1 MPRSLR
7 NRDPDDSNPNEITDD
22 NGVTHTTTRSLRRIN
37 YSEMDNMF
45 DDDDEEPVD
54 PTPDAD
60 HDTTVKIV
68 EQPDFTLPF
77 NTDNNNQ
84 ESSNTTINNA
94 NYDNNDDEDEDED
107 EDEDDLATNGKRNLR
122 KRKQAHYDDD
132 DESFHEDELDDP
144 LEDEDDDND
153 LDDEYSEG
161 YHAKDSK
168 RRHVAEQ
175 QRKDRNFVVP
185 DPDDE
190 AGLLV
195 GDDEDEDEDDGALY
209 YSNRRRSGRK
219 IKKRHTQQ
227 IETPP
232 RRNLRSTSMKAH
244 TPEAQT
250 DDDGYNGK
258 HVTLADEIR
267 ELQEDSPINEKRSL
281 RERTKP
287 VDYTIPPPL
296 SAATA
301 EQYLTRQK
309 SGSFVNPSP
318 ARRGGRAWNLG
329 GPVRRLFPTG
339 GPFGGNDVTTIFG
352 QNTNFYG
359 NTNGTSALNKNDQ
372 NNKLILDSDSSDDEI
387 LPLGATPKQKKD
399 NPSKKTKKKP
409 EIADLDPL
417 GVDMNITFDEVGG
430 LDNYIDQLKEMVTL
444 PLLYPELYQNF
455 NIMPPR
461 GVLFHGPPGTGKT
474 LMARALAASCSS
486 ESRKITFFMRKGADI
501 LSKWVGEAE
510 RQLRLLFEEAKKQ
523 QPSIIFFDEI
533 DGLAPVRSSKQE
545 QIHASIVSTMLALM
559 DGMDN
564 RGQVIVIGAT
574 NRPDAVD
581 PALRR
586 PGRFDREFYFPLPD
600 EKARATILK
609 IQTKKWNPQL
619 PEKLVDG
626 LAKLTKGYGGADL
639 RALCTEA
646 ALSSIQRK
654 YPQIYRSNDKLSV
667 DPKKIHVNHKD
678 FMLALKKI
686 IPSSARQTGSIAEP
700 LPKSVK
706 PLLERQF
713 SSIKTVLN
721 GILSDEKSNKSGKDT
736 TIQHYIDYEDSDSE
750 MEGFTVGGLD
760 KYEILDQIRES
771 QICNPRMLITGSQG
785 NGQQYIGAAILNHLE
800 HYNVQKL
807 DLGSLASESN
817 RSIDA
822 AIVQGFIEARKRQPS
837 IIFIPN
843 IDIWARSIPAS
854 ALSTLSSLVRSLKS
868 KERILL
874 LGIADSPAEELSYD
888 EAITQ
893 LYFQD
898 NIFNIEKP
906 QTVERS
912 EYFKAISGILQM
924 RPTEFVTERKRTKP
938 LEKLPV
944 VSPNL
949 LPENLDENGSPLP
962 EDEILRRKLKKFQY
976 QDMKLKNVLKIKLSG
991 LMDLFKNRYKRFRK
1005 PTVDDSFLV
1014 HLFEPLADPNYQP
1027 AYIKEGDMI
1036 LEITTGKKFF
1046 NMDLDII
1053 EERLWNGYYSE
1064 PKQFLEDVELIYLDA
1079 MTVGDR
1085 ERVIKAS
1092 EMFANAQMGIEDIST
1107 PELIKE
1113 CKITRKR
1120 DREREQLYIKQL
1132 EQEKLTN
1139 NVERNTKEV
1148 GHDINSEVAPTAN
1161 FVTTDNVGTIGTIEV
1176 GTGSG
1181 NQVQVQLQL
1190 DEKSDIPGSSL
1201 IDNSNEV
1208 DVTKPVVIEKPEIQ
1222 PTVTSNEIVIDRA
1235 SGGEELSV
1243 KPNDQEQTSVATQI
1257 PISNGDEA
1265 NIEIKSGATAENS
1278 AAKEQENNS
1287 VIASEE
1293 LNEKIGDDTPSKIE
1307 DTRVVTLSKTRLD
1320 DVVSSLI
1327 KETDDF
1333 SVTALENIYSKVIRI
1348 IWEDRQS
1355 WDKSETLSHLESY
1368 IGKLDKRGQ

>member
-7 NRDPDDSNPNEITDD
+7 NRGPDDSNPDEITDE

-37 YSEMDNMF
+37 YAEMDNIF
-45 DDDDEEPVD
+45 DDDDDDDLVE
-54 PTPDAD
+54 PTPEVDNDA
-60 HDTTVKIV
+60 TVPIA
-68 EQPDFTLPF
+68 EQPNLSLPF
-77 NTDNNNQ
+77 DINDIEVPT
-84 ESSNTTINNA
+84 NTTINNA
-94 NYDNNDDEDEDED
+94 DYGNDDDDEYDEDI
-107 EDEDDLATNGKRNLR
+107 ANNGKRNLR

-132 DESFHEDELDDP
+132 DESFHEEELDDD
-144 LEDEDDDND
+144 LEEDDDDND

-161 YHAKDSK
+161 YNNRDSK
-168 RRHVAEQ
+168 RRLVAEQ
-175 QRKDRNFVVP
+175 NREDRNFVVP

-190 AGLLV
+190 GGSMV
-195 GDDEDEDEDDGALY
+195 DEDDDEALY
-209 YSNRRRSGRK
+209 YSNRRRTARK
-219 IKKRHTQQ
+219 NKKRHIQQ
-227 IETPP
+227 TETPP
-232 RRNLRSTSMKAH
+232 RRNLRSTSMRGH

-250 DDDGYNGK
+250 DEDGYNAK

-287 VDYTIPPPL
+287 VDYTIPPLL

-301 EQYLTRQK
+301 EEYLERPK
-309 SGSFVNPSP
+309 PGSFVNVSP
-318 ARRGGRAWNLG
+318 ARRGGRSWNSG

-359 NTNGTSALNKNDQ
+359 NTNGTSALNRNDQ

-387 LPLGATPKQKKD
+387 LPLGATPKEKKE
-399 NPSKKTKKKP
+399 NPLKKTKKKP

-654 YPQIYRSNDKLSV
+654 YPQIYRSNDKLLV
-667 DPKKIHVNHKD
+667 DPKKIRVNHKD
-678 FMLALKKI
+678 FMFALKKI
-686 IPSSARQTGSIAEP
+686 VPSSARQTGSVAEP
-700 LPKSVK
+700 LPKSVM
-706 PLLERQF
+706 PLLEKQF

-721 GILSDEKSNKSGKDT
+721 GILSDERSSKSDKAT

-750 MEGFTVGGLD
+750 TESTTIGGIN

-843 IDIWARSIPAS
+843 IDIWARSIPTS
-854 ALSTLSSLVRSLKS
+854 ALSTLASLVRSLKS
-868 KERILL
+868 KEKILL
-874 LGIADSPAEELSYD
+874 LGLADTPAEELSYD
-888 EAITQ
+888 ETISQ

-906 QTVERS
+906 QTMERS
-912 EYFKAISGILQM
+912 EYFKEISTILEM
-924 RPTEFVTERKRTKP
+924 KPTEFVTERKRTKP
-938 LEKLPV
+938 LEELPV

-949 LPENLDENGSPLP
+949 LPENLDENGNPLP

-1014 HLFEPLADPNYQP
+1014 HLFEPSADPNYQP
-1027 AYIKEGDMI
+1027 AYVKQGDMI
-1036 LEITTGKKFF
+1036 LEIATGKKFF

-1064 PKQFLEDVELIYLDA
+1064 PKQFLEDIELIYLDA

-1113 CKITRKR
+1113 CKITRRR
-1120 DREREQLYIKQL
+1120 DHERQQLYAKQL

-1139 NVERNTKEV
+1139 NVETAIEGFGQETNA
-1148 GHDINSEVAPTAN
+1148 EVAPTAD
-1161 FVTTDNVGTIGTIEV
+1161 FATTDNVDAIGATEIS
-1176 GTGSG
+1176 TGAGS
-1181 NQVQVQLQL
+1181 QVQAQLQINQNTV
-1190 DEKSDIPGSSL
+1190 IPENPFNNGR
-1201 IDNSNEV
+1201 DEV
-1208 DVTKPVVIEKPEIQ
+1208 DVTKPVVIEKGEAKSSTGVGEKNNDNTSERDKLIDKTTDQSQVPVEDQFGTLNSEETHVEPKPETAIENSGIKEPEI
-1222 PTVTSNEIVIDRA
+1222 
-1235 SGGEELSV
+1235 
-1243 KPNDQEQTSVATQI
+1243 
-1257 PISNGDEA
+1257 
-1265 NIEIKSGATAENS
+1265 
-1278 AAKEQENNS
+1278 NS
-1287 VIASEE
+1287 VSTTEE
-1293 LNEKIGDDTPSKIE
+1293 LNEKPKELAPPKQE
-1307 DTRVVTLSKTRLD
+1307 DTRIVTLDKTRLD
-1320 DVVSSLI
+1320 EVISSLI

-1333 SVTALENIYSKVIRI
+1333 TVTALENIYSKVIRI
-1348 IWEDRQS
+1348 IWENRQS
-1355 WDKSETLSHLESY
+1355 WDKSETLAHLESY
-1368 IGKLDKRGQ
+1368 ISKLNKRGQ